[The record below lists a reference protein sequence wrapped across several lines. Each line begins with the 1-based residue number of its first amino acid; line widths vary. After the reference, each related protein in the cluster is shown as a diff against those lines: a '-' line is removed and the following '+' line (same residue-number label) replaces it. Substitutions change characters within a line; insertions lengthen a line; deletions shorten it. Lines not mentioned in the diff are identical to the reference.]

1 VELWISAETGA
12 GDGFIRS
19 AAAEEMTP
27 WRAGVEW
34 AGFAMG
40 WEIQRGWQVP
50 LIEMPSNSSLGQRGM
65 TKLQPHTHACSSLHF
80 GPPTCLYIR
89 DDFDFW
95 FGDDPAHSHF
105 GENL

>member
-1 VELWISAETGA
+1 LEGSG
-12 GDGFIRS
+12 
-19 AAAEEMTP
+19 
-27 WRAGVEW
+27 GVGW
-34 AGFAMG
+34 VAMG

-95 FGDDPAHSHF
+95 FGDDQPTSGKTYKTKETKARKTNGKGKKEMSGSAIKIKPA
-105 GENL
+105 